1 MDTFIL
7 PETYTIGERRDYRKH
22 NDKQS
27 LVHVPVCV
35 QFIPIRKV
43 LQKFFELPDVLD
55 KTIQYVQS
63 LLENSKFITNIIQG
77 TLLKNTVF
85 LEPNRITLP
94 LLIYFDDYENNNHL
108 GLHKGINKC
117 GAVYVAIPCLHLI
130 FQSKVENIFLF
141 LLFNTLDRQI
151 FSNKITFARASN
163 QLIK

>member
-94 LLIYFDDYENNNHL
+94 LLIYFDDYENNNPL
-108 GLHKGINKC
+108 GSHKGINKC
-117 GAVYVAIPCLHLI
+117 GAVHVAILVCLQYFNRKLKIYFYSYCLI
-130 FQSKVENIFLF
+130 Q
-141 LLFNTLDRQI
+141 
-151 FSNKITFARASN
+151 
-163 QLIK
+163 